1 MTRLIL
7 SLGTAL
13 LLTAGAVWAGPLE
26 DATAANKRGDYAT
39 ALKTFQSLAAQGH
52 AGAQYSLGRLYADGQ
67 GVPQDYEKA
76 RQWYEQAAAQG
87 YAEAQ
92 YNLGVLNFRGQD
104 VPPDYVRAYMW
115 LNLAAAHLTGDE
127 QKSAANNRD
136 IAASLLTPEQVE
148 EAQQL
153 ARQCQARQFK
163 GC

>member
-1 MTRLIL
+1 
-7 SLGTAL
+7 
-13 LLTAGAVWAGPLE
+13 LTP
-26 DATAANKRGDYAT
+26 DT
-39 ALKTFQSLAAQGH
+39 
-52 AGAQYSLGRLYADGQ
+52 
-67 GVPQDYEKA
+67 QDYEKA

-92 YNLGVLNFRGQD
+92 YNLGVLYFRGQD
-104 VPPDYVRAYMW
+104 VPTDYVRAYMW

-136 IAASLLTPEQVE
+136 KAASLLTPAQVA